1 MSSRFPIPTRLAAL
15 LALAFYA
22 GSPAHAQTAADAAAA
37 ARQADVLQRQNQE
50 RIQRDIESALPA
62 NREPG
67 GIDTKGLVPKVDA
80 SAAGVKCR
88 DIDRIAIN
96 GAPNLSPFLRER
108 IDNQFL
114 GHCLGVAEIEKILGE
129 ITKDYI
135 ERGYITT
142 RAYLP
147 AQDMSGGKLEIL
159 VVEGVIEKIMLDDG
173 GAGSI
178 YFGNV
183 FPAEGKLLNLRDFE
197 QGVEQINKLSSNN
210 ARMDIQPGAAPG
222 ASQVVIHN
230 TPAFPLHASLS
241 ADNQGSDSTGRNEI
255 GMSLSADR
263 LLKLNE
269 LMLYTHRQS
278 QPNDW
283 DRRASKSDSF
293 SFIVPVGYTTG
304 SFSASRSEYVSSITA
319 PSGALLQFRGE
330 SSSDTWRLER
340 VMYRNQS
347 TRASLAG
354 SLTLKDTKNFL
365 ADQFL
370 EVSSR
375 KLTVFDLDSSVST
388 GLLGGVLQLDLGYA
402 SGLRIGSAL
411 QDPSDL
417 PELAPRAQFGKLKYG
432 FSYSRPFRVAGIDAS
447 VSTQL
452 TGQHAEDTLYGSEQI
467 LIGGIYSVRGFVKNT
482 LSGDNGWYSRN
493 EVSVRPA
500 FALAGQPL
508 PLRLYAGI
516 DFGHVGN
523 RVPNVPS
530 GSLSGF
536 ALGVSGSFKGVSFDL
551 FNARPLSQPDF
562 FQQREG
568 SQTWL
573 RLTFSI

>member
-1 MSSRFPIPTRLAAL
+1 MQSRIFSPTRIAFL
-15 LALAFYA
+15 LALAFHA
-22 GSPAHAQTAADAAAA
+22 GAHAQTAGDAAAA
-37 ARQADVLQRQNQE
+37 ARQADVLQRQQQE
-50 RIQRDIESALPA
+50 RIQRDIESALPPA
-62 NREPG
+62 PAPG
-67 GIDTKGLVPKVDA
+67 GIDTRNLVPKPDA
-80 SAAGVKCR
+80 SAAGTKCR
-88 DIDRIAIN
+88 DVDTIAIN

-108 IDNQFL
+108 IDKEFS
-114 GHCLGVAEIEKILGE
+114 GKCLGVAEIEKMLGE

-135 ERGYITT
+135 DRGYITT

-147 AQDMSGGKLEIL
+147 SQDLRSRKVEIL
-159 VVEGVIEKIMLDDG
+159 VVEGVIEKIMLDDD

-210 ARMDIQPGAAPG
+210 ARMDVEPGSTPG
-222 ASQVVIHN
+222 ASRVVIHN

-241 ADNQGSDSTGRNEI
+241 ADNQGSESTGKNEVGVSVI
-255 GMSLSADR
+255 ADR

-293 SFIVPVGYTTG
+293 NFIVPIGYTTA
-304 SFSASRSEYVSSITA
+304 SFSASRSDFVSSITA
-319 PSGALLQFRGE
+319 PSGSLLQFRG
-330 SSSDTWRLER
+330 SSDTDTWRLER
-340 VMYRNQS
+340 VMFRNQS

-354 SLTLKDTKNFL
+354 SLTLKDTKNYL
-365 ADQFL
+365 ADEYL
-370 EVSSR
+370 AVSSR
-375 KLTVFDLDSSVST
+375 RLTVFDLDSSIST
-388 GLLGGVLQLDLGYA
+388 GLAGGVLQIDLGYA

-417 PELAPRAQFGKLKYG
+417 PDTAPRAQFGKFKYG
-432 FSYSRPFRVAGIDAS
+432 FSYSRPFHVAGMDAS

-452 TGQHAEDTLYGSEQI
+452 SGQHAENTLYGSEQI

-482 LSGDNGWYSRN
+482 LSGDDGWYSRN
-493 EVSVRPA
+493 EISVRPV
-500 FALAGQPL
+500 LKIAGQAL
-508 PLRLYAGI
+508 PLRAYAGFDI
-516 DFGHVGN
+516 GHVTN

-530 GSLSGF
+530 GALSGF
-536 ALGVSGSFKGVSFDL
+536 ALGVSGSLKGVSFDI

-562 FQQREG
+562 FKQREG